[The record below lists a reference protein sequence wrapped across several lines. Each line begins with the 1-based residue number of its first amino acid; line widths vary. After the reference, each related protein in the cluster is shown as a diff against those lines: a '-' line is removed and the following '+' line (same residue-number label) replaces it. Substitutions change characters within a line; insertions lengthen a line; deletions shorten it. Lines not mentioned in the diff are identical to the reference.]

1 MKRGQQLGI
10 LIVTVVALSF
20 LVMVWAPELW
30 PFWHVRTQIFD
41 FFVTPQGMGVRA
53 GLLFVIGIAQVVV
66 LFWAARRADSKGA
79 RTSALVLAVM
89 TLVGL
94 LLLAL
99 AAWTRMENGTILL
112 LLFGWLAL
120 ILFGCVVVALAG
132 AMQAF
137 TEKNDDERED

>member
-20 LVMVWAPELW
+20 LVMVWTPELW

-66 LFWAARRADSKGA
+66 LFWAARRARSKSDRRIA
-79 RTSALVLAVM
+79 LLYAVVALVALVLV
-89 TLVGL
+89 
-94 LLLAL
+94 AL

-137 TEKNDDERED
+137 TEKNDDER

>member
-30 PFWHVRTQIFD
+30 PFWHIRTQIFD
-41 FFVTPQGMGVRA
+41 FFATPQGMGAQA
-53 GLLFVIGIAQVVV
+53 GLLFAIGIAQVIV
-66 LFWAARRADSKGA
+66 LIWAARRARSKSDRRIA
-79 RTSALVLAVM
+79 LLYAVVALVALVLV
-89 TLVGL
+89 
-94 LLLAL
+94 AL
-99 AAWTRMENGTILL
+99 AAWTRMENDTILM

-137 TEKNDDERED
+137 TEKNDDER

>member
-53 GLLFVIGIAQVVV
+53 GLLFVIGIAQVIV
-66 LFWAARRADSKGA
+66 LIWAARRARSKSDRRIA
-79 RTSALVLAVM
+79 LLYAVVALVALVLV
-89 TLVGL
+89 
-94 LLLAL
+94 AL
-99 AAWTRMENGTILL
+99 AAWTRMENGTILM

-137 TEKNDDERED
+137 TEKNDDER

>member
-30 PFWHVRTQIFD
+30 PFWHIRTQIFD
-41 FFVTPQGMGVRA
+41 FFVTPQGMAASA
-53 GLLFVIGIAQVVV
+53 GLFFAIGIAQVIV

-79 RTSALVLAVM
+79 RISALVLAVM
-89 TLVGL
+89 TLVAL
-94 LLLAL
+94 VLLAL
-99 AAWTRMENGTILL
+99 AAWTRMENGTILM

-137 TEKNDDERED
+137 TENNDDER

>member
-30 PFWHVRTQIFD
+30 PFWHVRTQVFD
-41 FFVTPQGMGVRA
+41 FFVTPQGMAVSA
-53 GLLFVIGIAQVVV
+53 GLLFAIGIAQVIV
-66 LFWAARRADSKGA
+66 LIWAARRARSKSDR
-79 RTSALVLAVM
+79 RTALVNAVV
-89 TLVGL
+89 TLVAL
-94 LLLAL
+94 VLLAL

-137 TEKNDDERED
+137 TENNDDER

>member
-137 TEKNDDERED
+137 TEKNDDER

>member
-1 MKRGQQLGI
+1 MKRGQ
-10 LIVTVVALSF
+10 IVGVVVAAVIVLCF

-30 PFWHVRTQIFD
+30 PFWSMRTHLFD
-41 FFVTPQGMGVRA
+41 FFATPQGMVAQA
-53 GLLFVIGIAQVVV
+53 GLLFAIGIAQVIV
-66 LFWAARRADSKGA
+66 LVWAARRARTKGERGGLLA
-79 RTSALVLAVM
+79 LAVM

-94 LLLAL
+94 VLLAL
-99 AAWTRMENGTILL
+99 AAWTRMENGTILM

-137 TEKNDDERED
+137 TENNDDER

>member
-30 PFWHVRTQIFD
+30 PFWHIRTQIFD
-41 FFVTPQGMGVRA
+41 FFATPQGMGVRA
-53 GLLFVIGIAQVVV
+53 GLLFVIGIAQVIV
-66 LFWAARRADSKGA
+66 LVWAARRADSKGA

-94 LLLAL
+94 VLLAL

-137 TEKNDDERED
+137 TEKNDDER

>member
-1 MKRGQQLGI
+1 MKRGQ
-10 LIVTVVALSF
+10 IVGVVVVAVIVLCF

-30 PFWHVRTQIFD
+30 LFWQVRTHLFD
-41 FFVTPQGMGVRA
+41 FFATPQGMGVRA
-53 GLLFVIGIAQVVV
+53 AMLFIIGIAQVIV
-66 LFWAARRADSKGA
+66 LIWAARRARSKSDRRTA
-79 RTSALVLAVM
+79 RVNAVV

-94 LLLAL
+94 VLLAL
-99 AAWTRMENGTILL
+99 AAWTRMENGTILM

-137 TEKNDDERED
+137 TENNDDER

>member
-30 PFWHVRTQIFD
+30 PFWSMRTYLFD
-41 FFVTPQGMGVRA
+41 FFATPQGMVAQA
-53 GLLFVIGIAQVVV
+53 GLLFAIGIAQVIV
-66 LFWAARRADSKGA
+66 LIWAARRARSKSDRRIA
-79 RTSALVLAVM
+79 LLYAVVALVALVLV
-89 TLVGL
+89 
-94 LLLAL
+94 AL
-99 AAWTRMENGTILL
+99 AAWTRMENGTILM

-132 AMQAF
+132 AMQVF
-137 TEKNDDERED
+137 TEKNDDER

>member
-1 MKRGQQLGI
+1 MKRGQ
-10 LIVTVVALSF
+10 IVGVVVVAVIVLCF

-30 PFWHVRTQIFD
+30 LFWQVRTHLFD
-41 FFVTPQGMGVRA
+41 FFATPQGMAASA
-53 GLLFVIGIAQVVV
+53 GLFFAIGIAQVIV

-89 TLVGL
+89 ALVGMVL
-94 LLLAL
+94 VAL
-99 AAWTRMENGTILL
+99 AAWTRMENGTILM

-137 TEKNDDERED
+137 TEKNDNER

>member
-30 PFWHVRTQIFD
+30 PFWSMRTQVFN
-41 FFVTPQGMGVRA
+41 FFATPQGMAASA
-53 GLLFVIGIAQVVV
+53 GLFFAIGIAQVVV

-137 TEKNDDERED
+137 TEKNDDER

>member
-30 PFWHVRTQIFD
+30 PFWHIRTQVFD
-41 FFVTPQGMGVRA
+41 FFVTPQGMAVSA
-53 GLLFVIGIAQVVV
+53 GLLFVIGIAQVIV
-66 LFWAARRADSKGA
+66 LIWAARRARSKSDR
-79 RTSALVLAVM
+79 RTALVNAVV

-112 LLFGWLAL
+112 LFFGWLAL

-137 TEKNDDERED
+137 TEKNDDER

>member
-1 MKRGQQLGI
+1 MKRGQ
-10 LIVTVVALSF
+10 IVGVVVVAVIVLCF

-30 PFWHVRTQIFD
+30 PFWSMRTYLFD
-41 FFVTPQGMGVRA
+41 FFATPQGMVAQA
-53 GLLFVIGIAQVVV
+53 GLFFAIGIAQVIV

-79 RTSALVLAVM
+79 RIGALVLAVM

-99 AAWTRMENGTILL
+99 AAWTHMENGTILL
-112 LLFGWLAL
+112 LFFGWLAL

-132 AMQAF
+132 AMQVF
-137 TEKNDDERED
+137 TEKNDDER